1 MKIKNVSFTILFTAF
16 LLLAARNL
24 TQAAVAAGTY
34 SVISLGTAGSHA
46 TEPGGKGTMT
56 VYSSG
61 KISGSLYS
69 YEDRTSTRFSGTISL
84 KNGVGTL
91 IADGKVIR
99 IAAISR
105 TATVITLS
113 YEITTSTSKGLVW
126 GYK

>member
-24 TQAAVAAGTY
+24 TQAAVTAGTY

-99 IAAISR
+99 IAAISS
-105 TATVITLS
+105 TATVITLR
-113 YEITTSTSKGLVW
+113 YEKTTSTSKGLVW